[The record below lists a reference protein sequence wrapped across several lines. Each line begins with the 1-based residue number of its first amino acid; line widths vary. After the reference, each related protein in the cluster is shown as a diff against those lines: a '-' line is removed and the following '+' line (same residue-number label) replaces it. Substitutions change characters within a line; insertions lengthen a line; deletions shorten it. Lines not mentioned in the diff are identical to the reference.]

1 MTTGFSLGPLHIDTP
16 VFLAP
21 MTGVTDL
28 PYRRLVKRY
37 GAGLVF
43 SEMIASRSMLDEWR
57 GGACRA
63 EKDYGAEFPMAVQ
76 LAGCEP
82 DVMAEAARMNV
93 DRGAAI
99 IDINFG
105 CPVKR
110 IVNRF
115 GGSALMKDETLAA
128 KILEETV
135 KAVSVPVTLKMRLG
149 WDDTSRNAARLA
161 KIAESAGI
169 QMITVHGRTRSQMF
183 NGTADWNAV
192 REVKDAVRLPVI
204 VNGDITTPE
213 SAALALKASNAN
225 GVMIG
230 RGSYGRPWF
239 VRQVMDRLQ
248 GRPITPTPAPP
259 EIARLIDEHYD
270 AMLSL
275 YGARNGVAMFRKH
288 LSWYLKDL
296 PGTEN
301 VYAEIKTLPD
311 PAAVKEKLRRYFGE
325 NTVTDR
331 ISL

>member
-1 MTTGFSLGPLHIDTP
+1 
-16 VFLAP
+16 
-21 MTGVTDL
+21 
-28 PYRRLVKRY
+28 
-37 GAGLVF
+37 
-43 SEMIASRSMLDEWR
+43 
-57 GGACRA
+57 
-63 EKDYGAEFPMAVQ
+63 
-76 LAGCEP
+76 
-82 DVMAEAARMNV
+82 
-93 DRGAAI
+93 
-99 IDINFG
+99 
-105 CPVKR
+105 
-110 IVNRF
+110 
-115 GGSALMKDETLAA
+115 
-128 KILEETV
+128 
-135 KAVSVPVTLKMRLG
+135 
-149 WDDTSRNAARLA
+149 
-161 KIAESAGI
+161 
-169 QMITVHGRTRSQMF
+169 
-183 NGTADWNAV
+183 
-192 REVKDAVRLPVI
+192 LPVI

-275 YGARNGVAMFRKH
+275 YGTRNGVAMFRKH

>member
-99 IDINFG
+99 IDLNFG

-149 WDDTSRNAARLA
+149 WDDASRNAARLA
-161 KIAESAGI
+161 KIAENAGI

-275 YGARNGVAMFRKH
+275 YGTRNGVAMFRKH